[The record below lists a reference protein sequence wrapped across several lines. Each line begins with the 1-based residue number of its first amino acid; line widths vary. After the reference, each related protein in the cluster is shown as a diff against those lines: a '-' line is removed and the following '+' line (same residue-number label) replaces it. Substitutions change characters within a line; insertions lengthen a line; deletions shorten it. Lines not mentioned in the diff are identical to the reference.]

1 MLYLKGAGGA
11 KTGSI
16 SSFTNTVAHSRDF
29 LAFVVL
35 NKYVH
40 SKMSL
45 LCALQ
50 SMCIQFARPVFGG
63 RVCFKQCLPGE

>member
-1 MLYLKGAGGA
+1 MEGGEGGSEI
-11 KTGSI
+11 GSI
-16 SSFTNTVAHSRDF
+16 SEFPYTVAHSREL

-35 NKYVH
+35 NEYVH
-40 SKMSL
+40 SEMSL

-50 SMCIQFARPVFGG
+50 NMCIQFARPVLGG